1 MICVELRLNP
11 SLVLIEVRNLAVRQ
25 GKFALAD
32 ISLAV
37 PAGRY
42 GVLMGKSGCGK
53 TTILEA
59 LAGLRRVEAGSI
71 AFAGRDV
78 TRLRPMDRAIG
89 YVPQDGA
96 LFTTMTVRDN
106 LAFALDVRGD
116 ARTAVEKRVLE
127 LAGWLE
133 VTHLLDR
140 KPYFLSG
147 GEKQRVALGR
157 ALASH
162 PPVLLLDEP
171 LSSLDDD
178 TRDTLIELLA
188 RLRDSREVT
197 VLHVTHNR
205 GEAERLGEIVF
216 RLEDGKVREEL
227 TTETQRHKEE
237 RGRRSE
243 TRGQ

>member
-1 MICVELRLNP
+1 VIELH
-11 SLVLIEVRNLAVRQ
+11 NLAVRQ
-25 GKFALAD
+25 GKFALSGV
-32 ISLAV
+32 SLAV

-42 GVLMGKSGCGK
+42 AVLMGKSGCGK

-59 LAGLRRVEAGSI
+59 VAGLRRVESGTISL
-71 AFAGRDV
+71 AGRDV
-78 TRLRPMDRAIG
+78 THLRPAARHVG

-106 LAFALDVRGD
+106 LGFALEVRGD
-116 ARTAVEKRVLE
+116 SRADIEKRVAE
-127 LAGWLE
+127 LAGWLDI
-133 VTHLLDR
+133 THLLDR

-178 TRDTLIELLA
+178 TRDTLVELLT

-205 GEAERLGEIVF
+205 SEADRLGEIVF
-216 RLEDGKVREEL
+216 RLESGVV
-227 TTETQRHKEE
+227 
-237 RGRRSE
+237 
-243 TRGQ
+243 GQPR

>member
-1 MICVELRLNP
+1 MIE
-11 SLVLIEVRNLAVRQ
+11 IHNLAVRQ
-25 GKFALAD
+25 GKFALSGV
-32 ISLAV
+32 SLAV

-42 GVLMGKSGCGK
+42 AVLMGKSGCGK
-53 TTILEA
+53 TTVLEA
-59 LAGLRRVEAGSI
+59 VAGLRRVESGTISL
-71 AFAGRDV
+71 AGRDV
-78 TRLRPMDRAIG
+78 THIRPAARHVG

-106 LAFALDVRGD
+106 LSFALEVRGD
-116 ARTAVEKRVLE
+116 SRAEVEKRVAE

-133 VTHLLDR
+133 IAHLLDR

-178 TRDTLIELLA
+178 TRDTLVELLT
-188 RLRDSREVT
+188 RLRDAREVT

-205 GEAERLGEIVF
+205 SEADRLGEIVF
-216 RLEDGKVREEL
+216 RLEDGAISEAKGRE
-227 TTETQRHKEE
+227 
-237 RGRRSE
+237 
-243 TRGQ
+243 

>member
-1 MICVELRLNP
+1 MIE
-11 SLVLIEVRNLAVRQ
+11 ITNLAVRQ
-25 GKFALAD
+25 GKFALAGV
-32 ISLAV
+32 SFAV

-42 GVLMGKSGCGK
+42 AVLMGKSGCGK

-59 LAGLRRVEAGSI
+59 LAGLRPVEAGTVSL
-71 AFAGRDV
+71 AGRDA
-78 TRLRPMDRAIG
+78 TRLRPAGRHVG

-96 LFTTMTVRDN
+96 LFTTMTVREN
-106 LAFALDVRGD
+106 LGFALEVRGD
-116 ARTAVEKRVLE
+116 SRADIDKRVAE

-133 VTHLLDR
+133 ITHLLDR

-178 TRDTLIELLA
+178 SRDTLVELLI
-188 RLRDSREVT
+188 RLRESREVT

-205 GEAERLGEIVF
+205 SEADRLGDLVF
-216 RLEDGKVREEL
+216 RLENGAIQPA
-227 TTETQRHKEE
+227 TPH
-237 RGRRSE
+237 
-243 TRGQ
+243 

>member
-1 MICVELRLNP
+1 MIE
-11 SLVLIEVRNLAVRQ
+11 IHNLSVRQ
-25 GKFALAD
+25 GKFALEGITLD
-32 ISLAV
+32 V
-37 PAGRY
+37 PPGRY
-42 GVLMGKSGCGK
+42 AVLMGKSGCGK

-59 LAGLRRVEAGSI
+59 VAGLRPVTAGTI
-71 AFAGRDV
+71 ALAGRDV
-78 TRLRPMDRAIG
+78 THLRPMARNLG

-106 LAFALDVRGD
+106 LAFALEVRGD
-116 ARTAVEKRVLE
+116 SGVHIEKRVNE

-140 KPYFLSG
+140 RPHFLSG

-178 TRDTLIELLA
+178 TRDTLVEWLI

-197 VLHVTHNR
+197 VLHVTHHSS
-205 GEAERLGEIVF
+205 EADRLGDLVF
-216 RLEDGKVREEL
+216 RLEDAAVR
-227 TTETQRHKEE
+227 QIR
-237 RGRRSE
+237 
-243 TRGQ
+243 

>member
-1 MICVELRLNP
+1 
-11 SLVLIEVRNLAVRQ
+11 LIEISNLAVRQ
-25 GKFALAD
+25 GKFALAG

-37 PAGRY
+37 PTGSY

-53 TTILEA
+53 TTLLEA
-59 LAGLRRVEAGSI
+59 VAGLRRVEAGTI
-71 AFAGRDV
+71 RLAGRDV
-78 TRLRPMDRAIG
+78 SHFRPMERAIG

-96 LFTTMTVRDN
+96 LFTTMTVREN
-106 LAFALDVRGD
+106 LGFALAVRGD
-116 ARTAVEKRVLE
+116 RRGAIEKRVEE

-133 VTHLLDR
+133 VTHLLNR
-140 KPYFLSG
+140 RPYFLSG

-178 TRDTLIELLA
+178 TRDTLVELLA
-188 RLRDSREVT
+188 RLRGSREVT

-205 GEAERLGEIVF
+205 SEADRLGEIVF
-216 RLEDGKVREEL
+216 RLEAGVVREEAL
-227 TTETQRHKEE
+227 TTEALRHRDDGTKAEDGRRPG
-237 RGRRSE
+237 RGRRS
-243 TRGQ
+243 